1 MISTQQNNFMK
12 QELPN
17 RKPTRLKDFDYS
29 SNNIYFITVCSK
41 DMKAVFGKIVGFG
54 VPDEPQSCDKI
65 VVPKIQYSKYGK
77 IINEQIIEMNNFYD
91 NI

>member
-1 MISTQQNNFMK
+1 MD
-12 QELPN
+12 ELSK

-54 VPDEPQSCDKI
+54 VPDEFNHFFIYRC
-65 VVPKIQYSKYGK
+65 
-77 IINEQIIEMNNFYD
+77 IETIYK
-91 NI
+91 